1 MLYKPTFKKSV
12 PPAATRT
19 TKRGIP
25 HATWTGR
32 NGRKISV
39 EIRTNDRGE
48 EYVLIPTA
56 TWYARYTDSQGRHIQ
71 RNTECID
78 KVAAQGVLHQ
88 WHGSTEKVKAGLI
101 RAADEHKDRRKSN
114 LIDTVLNEYAASLK
128 QTGRTDRH
136 IDYIKYVVG
145 EIKTTANIHRIVDL
159 TRRHVEVYLAA
170 LQDKGAGARTRN
182 MHKALINGFCI
193 FALRHGYLESNP
205 AAYIESANQ
214 AVDRRLVRRALTDEE
229 IVALLDAAERRPL
242 ANFMNENTGTVKKI
256 TPATIRKY
264 NLMGRERRLIYET
277 LLTTAAR
284 WGELRAVT
292 VADCVLDGNAPHI
305 RLQATATKNRRAD
318 TVPLTHDLA
327 GKLKAWIKD
336 SGRIGRARLFDM
348 AGNGAKRFNQ
358 DLLFAGITKTDDDG
372 TVIDVHALR
381 HTAATRLARAGVPVS
396 VAQRVL
402 RHSDPKLTMSLYSHL
417 GVLDTTAAVSSLPAW
432 DAAPKAKAKAKRKA

>member
-1 MLYKPTFKKSV
+1 MLYKPTFKKPV

-19 TKRGIP
+19 TKRGIEY
-25 HATWTGR
+25 AAWTGR

-56 TWYARYTDSQGRHIQ
+56 TWYARDTDSQGRHIQ

-101 RAADEHKDRRKSN
+101 RAADEHKDRRHPVTLEQVLAVYVQALTVAGRTEKHTAHIERVVKAMAAHGKIHR
-114 LIDTVLNEYAASLK
+114 LIDFT
-128 QTGRTDRH
+128 RH
-136 IDYIKYVVG
+136 
-145 EIKTTANIHRIVDL
+145 A
-159 TRRHVEVYLAA
+159 VEMYLAK
-170 LQDKGAGARTRN
+170 LQDDGAGARTRN
-182 MHKALINGFCI
+182 HHKALLSGFGKYCVRNG
-193 FALRHGYLESNP
+193 HLEANP

-396 VAQRVL
+396 VAQRIL
-402 RHSDPKLTMSLYSHL
+402 RHSDPKLTMSLYAHL
-417 GVLDTTAAVSSLPAW
+417 GVLDTTAAVESLPAW